1 MNRDKL
7 VEDNLKLVYKL
18 ATKYK
23 YLCCTTIDFDDLVS
37 LGFIGLVKA
46 AKTFDESKNIKF
58 STLAYICI
66 KNSILREF
74 VGKQYRFNDNNT
86 VSLNS
91 SIAEELELQ
100 DLIADENMDKS
111 FEKIEY
117 GMELEKIYECCTE
130 REKKIIDLYLEGY
143 TIKQI
148 AFDIGYTVV
157 TVSRIIENLKRYL
170 GGDKMELKDTEVVC
184 PYCFG
189 KLDDDINGEIHIK
202 YCNDCGKWWKTYTE
216 GE

>member
-1 MNRDKL
+1 MDRNKL

-23 YLCCTTIDFDDLVS
+23 YLCCSTIDFDDLVS

-74 VGKQYRFNDNNT
+74 VAKQYKFNSNNT
-86 VSLNS
+86 ISLNS
-91 SIAEELELQ
+91 LIDNKCELQ
-100 DLIADENMDKS
+100 ELIADENTDKT
-111 FEKIEY
+111 FDEIEY
-117 GMELEKIYECCTE
+117 GIELNKIYECCTT
-130 REKKIIDLYLEGY
+130 REQRIIDLYLRGY

-148 AFDIGYTVV
+148 AFDIGCTIITV
-157 TVSRIIENLKRYL
+157 TRLIEGLKKYI
-170 GGDKMELKDTEVVC
+170 GGDKMELADTEVVC
-184 PYCFG
+184 PYCNS
-189 KLDDDINGEIHIK
+189 KLEDDINGEIHIK
-202 YCNDCGKWWKTYTE
+202 FCSECGKWWKTYTSNE
-216 GE
+216 